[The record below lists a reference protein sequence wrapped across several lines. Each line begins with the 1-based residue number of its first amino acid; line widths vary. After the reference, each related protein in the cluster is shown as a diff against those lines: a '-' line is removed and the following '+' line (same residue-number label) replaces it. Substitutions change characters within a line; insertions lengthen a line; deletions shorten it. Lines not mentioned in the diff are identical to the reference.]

1 MNRLGIVIKEVYRKN
16 VFSWSFFWMIFSP
29 IIMIGVVLLIGYFI
43 ASDQASSTIGN
54 IAVVN
59 ADSEIQTV
67 IDEANQGNQITYTLS
82 LEEARNQL
90 AKDEIDGFLLVDSN
104 NINESKY
111 YRKATSKDI
120 SLSQIEAGINSY
132 ILYQQASQ
140 LGLNESELNN
150 LLATQMSIESINISV
165 SEEGDVTE
173 TSTQDPRVLARTAV
187 AYAVCIIVFIF
198 IMNYVGIISQEI
210 AAEKGS
216 RIMEIILSSVSAST
230 HFIGKL
236 LGILLVIL
244 TQIAIYF
251 VLYLLF
257 MLVVRQFNLLTN
269 LMDFDLS
276 FYLAGT
282 RNVILT
288 GILYALIGIAIY
300 SSLAGFL
307 GSLVSRTE
315 DVNKMITPIIF
326 TALGGFYI
334 GMYAL
339 ASPNSPIVRIGSQIP
354 LFTPFIM
361 PFRIASETVS
371 NLELSISIVISIIFM
386 VIVVAFSLVFY
397 KSNVLVYSDKGMI
410 NTFKRSFAL
419 WKSERAT
426 K

>member
-120 SLSQIEAGINSY
+120 SLSQIEAGIISY

-244 TQIAIYF
+244 TQLAIYF

>member
-1 MNRLGIVIKEVYRKN
+1 MNKLAIIIKEVYRKN

-43 ASDQASSTIGN
+43 ASDQASSTVGS

-59 ADSEIQTV
+59 ADTEIQQV
-67 IDEANQGNQITYTLS
+67 IEEAKHSNEITYSLS
-82 LEEARNQL
+82 EEQARESL
-90 AKDEIDGFLLVDSN
+90 SEDDIEGFLL
-104 NINESKY
+104 INTSDLSASKY
-111 YRKATSKDI
+111 YRKSTSKDI
-120 SLSQIEAGINSY
+120 NLNNIESGINSY
-132 ILYQQASQ
+132 LVYTQASQ
-140 LGLNESELNN
+140 LGLEEDELNN
-150 LLATQMSIESINISV
+150 LLNTQMNIESINITV
-165 SEEGDVTE
+165 SEEGDISE
-173 TSTQDPRVLARTAV
+173 TSTLDPTVIARTAV

-198 IMNYVGIISQEI
+198 IMNYVSIISQEI

-216 RIMEIILSSVSAST
+216 RIMEIVLSSVSATT
-230 HFIGKL
+230 HFLGKIF
-236 LGILLVIL
+236 GIILVII
-244 TQIAIYF
+244 TQLMIYL
-251 VLYLLF
+251 VLYLLAMF
-257 MLVVRQFNLLTN
+257 VIRQFNLLTN
-269 LMDFDLS
+269 MFNFDLAMILS
-276 FYLAGT
+276 STG
-282 RNVILT
+282 NVVRL
-288 GILYALIGIAIY
+288 GILYALIGILIY
-300 SSLAGFL
+300 TALAGFL

-339 ASPNSPIVRIGSQIP
+339 SSPNSPVVRIGSQIP

-371 NLELSISIVISIIFM
+371 ATELTVSIVISIIFM
-386 VIVVAFSLVFY
+386 LVVVWFSLVFY

>member
-244 TQIAIYF
+244 TQLAIYF